1 MRTQNPQ
8 SGEEELKDENLEST
22 VRGGGVEG

>member
-8 SGEEELKDENLEST
+8 SWEEGLKDENLEST
-22 VRGGGVEG
+22 VRGGWVEG